1 LAQLRIELLASHR
14 VEATARYPS
23 VVGSPRRFAE
33 AISTNTVL
41 APSASLSRDQV
52 EAGL

>member
-14 VEATARYPS
+14 VEATA
-23 VVGSPRRFAE
+23 
-33 AISTNTVL
+33 
-41 APSASLSRDQV
+41 PSASLSRDQV